1 MWRAQ
6 AVKPPAS
13 TGERPATD
21 AVWFRQLFLAEYD
34 RLCRYAVRGGASRD
48 EAEELVQDVFARAW
62 QSPASLR
69 EAKSPTAYL
78 FGAVRHALL
87 NRSRHR
93 RTLTRL
99 HDEARRS
106 GRSPGVSTQT
116 AITPDLVTEQR
127 ALATAVQAA
136 LAALPER
143 GREAL
148 QLQRH
153 SGLSYAEIAEVMAV
167 SPSTVKTHIARA
179 LAALRD
185 QLSPWRESAPAAP
198 KSREVHPVS
207 ADRRTWGPS
216 SQSLRTVDTPRD
228 ARARAQQ
235 R

>member
-1 MWRAQ
+1 MN
-6 AVKPPAS
+6 PPPS
-13 TGERPATD
+13 TRESPATD

-48 EAEELVQDVFARAW
+48 EAEELVQDVFARTW

-69 EAKSPTAYL
+69 GSMSPTAYL
-78 FGAVRHALL
+78 FGALRHALL
-87 NRSRHR
+87 NRSRHH
-93 RTLTRL
+93 RTVTRL
-99 HDEARRS
+99 HDEARSS
-106 GRSPGVSTQT
+106 GRSPGVSMQT
-116 AITPDLVTEQR
+116 AIAPDLVTEQR

-136 LAALPER
+136 LAALPEG

-148 QLQRH
+148 QLQRQ

-198 KSREVHPVS
+198 ESREVQTVS
-207 ADRRTWGPS
+207 ADRRAWGPF
-216 SQSLRTVDTPRD
+216 SQPLRPVDTPRD
-228 ARARAQQ
+228 AKARAQQ